1 MKKAHEWYG
10 NPLPDIIDAR
20 LEKELRSILGNGFSV
35 VYIISQ
41 ELVKRSNERGYIVGS
56 RGSVGSSLVATMIGI
71 TEVNPLAPHYRCP
84 ECQYFECYDD
94 GSFGSGYDM
103 PDKNCPKCDHKLIK
117 DGHDIPFETFLGFKG
132 TKFPIL
138 T

>member
-1 MKKAHEWYG
+1 
-10 NPLPDIIDAR
+10 AR

-41 ELVKRSNERGYIVGS
+41 ELVKRSNDRGYIVGS

-94 GSFGSGYDM
+94 GSFGSG
-103 PDKNCPKCDHKLIK
+103 
-117 DGHDIPFETFLGFKG
+117 
-132 TKFPIL
+132 
-138 T
+138 